1 MATREKIGEQKT
13 VVAVREKDVEEQKN
27 LLAAK
32 EKEVSELF
40 LLRGIWNLRNRRHL
54 LLKERKKQNKK
65 IVLAHRE
72 KEVEEQKTI
81 LSQK

>member
-1 MATREKIGEQKT
+1 MATRKKIGEPKT

-40 LLRGIWNLRNRRHL
+40 LLRGIWNLRNRSHL
-54 LLKERKKQNKK
+54 LHKERKKQNKK
-65 IVLAHRE
+65 IVLVHRE